1 MKILYELNKS
11 SFLTERCAFIYI
23 LIRQMYLLFDPARA
37 MTIDTV
43 VEELCI
49 NAVARIPII
58 NPATGL
64 DKTSFS
70 LNIFAFASPNGNQ
83 ERHLIISIFHI
94 SKRCSH
100 QAKKKKIRFAINIFD
115 SIFICLPPRSWNAS
129 VRNPRA
135 QIKKYTDT
143 SKMTVFTK
151 IEIRSLARC
160 VIDNSVTK
168 TNRQIMFDKL

>member
-100 QAKKKKIRFAINIFD
+100 QVKKNQICYQFD
-115 SIFICLPPRSWNAS
+115 STFYLF
-129 VRNPRA
+129 
-135 QIKKYTDT
+135 T
-143 SKMTVFTK
+143 SK
-151 IEIRSLARC
+151 
-160 VIDNSVTK
+160 
-168 TNRQIMFDKL
+168 KLECIG

>member
-1 MKILYELNKS
+1 
-11 SFLTERCAFIYI
+11 
-23 LIRQMYLLFDPARA
+23 MYLLFDPARA

-83 ERHLIISIFHI
+83 EWHLIISISHL

-100 QAKKKKIRFAINIFD
+100 QAKKKNQIRYQYIWFNFYL
-115 SIFICLPPRSWNAS
+115 F
-129 VRNPRA
+129 
-135 QIKKYTDT
+135 T
-143 SKMTVFTK
+143 SK
-151 IEIRSLARC
+151 
-160 VIDNSVTK
+160 
-168 TNRQIMFDKL
+168 KLECIG

>member
-1 MKILYELNKS
+1 
-11 SFLTERCAFIYI
+11 
-23 LIRQMYLLFDPARA
+23 MYLLFDPARA

-100 QAKKKKIRFAINIFD
+100 QVKKIRFAINLIQL
-115 SIFICLPPRSWNAS
+115 FICLPPRSWNAS

-135 QIKKYTDT
+135 QIKKYTNT

-160 VIDNSVTK
+160 VVDNSVTK
-168 TNRQIMFDKL
+168 TNIQIMFDKT

>member
-83 ERHLIISIFHI
+83 ERHLIISIFQI

-100 QAKKKKIRFAINIFD
+100 QAKKKKSD
-115 SIFICLPPRSWNAS
+115 LLSIYLIQFLFVYLQEVGMHRL
-129 VRNPRA
+129 
-135 QIKKYTDT
+135 
-143 SKMTVFTK
+143 
-151 IEIRSLARC
+151 EIQEH
-160 VIDNSVTK
+160 K
-168 TNRQIMFDKL
+168 